1 MNIEST
7 RRNILLNNNI
17 NPTNNQRYQHCCL
30 YNHYCIYF
38 SIKTVFT
45 KAINPLEILDDMDN
59 HNGVSNFHLL
69 LVLLFMSHNEYS
81 SKDNISNTFANKVL
95 KTYMISFQE

>member
-45 KAINPLEILDDMDN
+45 KATNPLGILNDMGGQQFSIAVIATV
-59 HNGVSNFHLL
+59 NG
-69 LVLLFMSHNEYS
+69 SHNDSS
-81 SKDNISNTFANKVL
+81 SKDNIISTFVNKAL
-95 KTYMISFQE
+95 RLYMLSHQE